1 MCSLDFPEA
10 FFEFVSCVTIGSL
23 PLGEVQG
30 VLREFPNACLEN
42 RTEVLFVAH
51 WVLLHVIASCLFL
64 EKISEAEKRSWNFEF
79 SKAEISDAM
88 FELRV
93 WAGIFLFALD
103 VLFVGMLHR
112 GDVFAEC
119 CCGELALMAQICIYY
134 ICIGA
139 NCSCGQSSLVLLPD
153 DLYGLPMDCDIG
165 AS

>member
-1 MCSLDFPEA
+1 M
-10 FFEFVSCVTIGSL
+10 
-23 PLGEVQG
+23 
-30 VLREFPNACLEN
+30 
-42 RTEVLFVAH
+42 LFVVC
-51 WVLLHVIASCLFL
+51 WVLLLVIASCLFL
-64 EKISEAEKRSWNFEF
+64 KKMSEAEKRSWNFEF
-79 SKAEISDAM
+79 SKAEISDAK
-88 FELRV
+88 FELLV
-93 WAGIFLFALD
+93 WARIFLFALD

-153 DLYGLPMDCDIG
+153 GLYGLLMDCDIG